1 MTNLYNGDC
10 LKIMQELIDKG
21 IKVDAVIT
29 DPPYNIS
36 RPNNFQTMGSVSR
49 IGMNF
54 GEWDKN
60 FDVVGWIPIMS
71 KLLKENANVVIFN
84 DWKNLSIIKKVCE
97 ENHIMIKRC
106 LILNKIN
113 PAPFNRDRM
122 FVNDV
127 EFALWGIYN
136 SKNKPTNWIFNRK
149 NNVEKCVMNTT
160 TQSSE
165 LHPTMKDI
173 KIIMKLVDLLT
184 NKNNLVLDCFMGS
197 GTTGL
202 ACKMLNRNFIGIEI
216 DKKYFEIA
224 KNRIESLLI

>member
-1 MTNLYNGDC
+1 
-10 LKIMQELIDKG
+10 
-21 IKVDAVIT
+21 
-29 DPPYNIS
+29 
-36 RPNNFQTMGSVSR
+36 
-49 IGMNF
+49 
-54 GEWDKN
+54 
-60 FDVVGWIPIMS
+60 
-71 KLLKENANVVIFN
+71 
-84 DWKNLSIIKKVCE
+84 
-97 ENHIMIKRC
+97 MIKRC
-106 LILNKIN
+106 LVLNKTN

-127 EFALWGIYN
+127 ELALWGIYN

-202 ACKMLNRNFIGIEI
+202 ACKMLNRDFIGIEL
-216 DKKYFEIA
+216 DKKYFNIA